1 MNYKEAAG
9 IVRSMASSI
18 ESNPTQFNIQVTV
31 NAVGQKV
38 VSHGGIGMQVTAVGG
53 AAGSTTIGNQVRVG
67 AADINFAKQAAGG
80 AIDQQ
85 LTGLVKALNDVAD
98 QFDSE
103 KPDKGVIRSIV
114 DSLAGSWVPPIISAA
129 ITAVTGLTPA

>member
-1 MNYKEAAG
+1 MNYKEAAD

-18 ESNPTQFNIQVTV
+18 ESNPAQFNIQVTV
-31 NAVGQKV
+31 NAVGQKI
-38 VSHGGIGMQVTAVGG
+38 VSNGGIGMQVTAVGG
-53 AAGSTTIGNQVRVG
+53 ASGSTTIGNQVRVG
-67 AADINFAKQAAGG
+67 TADINFAQQAAGG

-103 KPDKGVIRSIV
+103 KPDKGVIQSIIA
-114 DSLAGSWVPPIISAA
+114 SLAGTWVPPVISAA
-129 ITAVTGLTPA
+129 ITAVTGMTPA